1 MLVEFGMRP
10 WVQKVGWV
18 TFSSALFAG
27 CGGAADDQTKAGLTE
42 VAEAASPTVALQV
55 LAFND
60 FHGNLAPPSGSNG
73 RIDELEVGGLP
84 HLAAH
89 LARLREGQA
98 HSITVTAGDLIGA
111 SPLVS
116 ALFHDEPTVNLMGE
130 LGLALNGV
138 GNHEF
143 DEGWAELSRMQ
154 HGGCHPQDGCV
165 AADEFQG
172 ASFTFLAANVTHTAT
187 GDTVFPALEVRQF
200 DGVDVGFIGLTF
212 QGTAGIVSQEGVQ
225 GLQFG
230 PEAAAIN
237 AAVSDLQERGVEAI
251 VVLVHEG
258 GRQAGGYDDCQ
269 EMSGAIV
276 ELVETTDDAVDVF
289 VTGHTHKAYNCVLDG
304 SIVTSAASYGRL
316 LTEIQLVLDRA
327 TGDVVEATAK
337 NHPVTRDLTEP
348 KMEAAVARFTELAA
362 PLAQRQVGHITQDLT
377 RERDEAGQSVLGR
390 VVADA
395 HLAAMQRPEF
405 GGADVA
411 FMNKGGLRADL
422 MLAAQAGEADLGVVS
437 YEEIF
442 AVQPFGNV
450 LSVQELSGAQFIA
463 LLEEQF
469 TVGSLLQVSSN
480 LAYTFR
486 ESGLE
491 GAKVEPG
498 SVTLNGLEVGSTDRV
513 RVVVNGYVADGG
525 DGFTLFLAG
534 TDRRNGPVD
543 VDALAAYLGSGG
555 AERVTEKRCVTRL
568 P

>member
-1 MLVEFGMRP
+1 MGLR
-10 WVQKVGWV
+10 VQSIGLWGLSV
-18 TFSSALFAG
+18 TLFVG
-27 CGGAADDQTKAGLTE
+27 CGGAVEGPAQKRTSGVE
-42 VAEAASPTVALQV
+42 GASSSTVELQV

-73 RIDELEVGGLP
+73 RIDEIEVGGLS

-89 LARLREGQA
+89 LERLREGEA

-143 DEGWAELSRMQ
+143 DEGWAELDRMQ
-154 HGGCHPQDGCV
+154 RGGCHPVDGCV
-165 AADEFQG
+165 GSEAFAG
-172 ASFTFLAANVTHTAT
+172 ASFTFLAANVTHAES
-187 GDTVFPALEVRQF
+187 GETVFPALEVRQF
-200 DGVDVGFIGLTF
+200 DGIDVGFIGLTF
-212 QGTAGIVSQEGVQ
+212 QGTAGIVSQEGIQ
-225 GLQFG
+225 GLHFG
-230 PEAAAIN
+230 PEAEAIDT
-237 AAVSDLQERGVEAI
+237 AVAELRGRGIEAI

-258 GRQAGGYDDCQ
+258 GRQTGGYDECQ

-276 ELVETTDDAVDVF
+276 ELVEATDDAVDVF

-316 LTEIQLVLDRA
+316 LTEIRLVLDRA
-327 TGDVVEATAK
+327 TGDVVEATSK
-337 NHPVTRDLTEP
+337 NHPVTRDLGDAGV
-348 KMEAAVARFTELAA
+348 EAAVAKFTELAA
-362 PLAQRQVGHITQDLT
+362 PLAQRQVGRITRDLT
-377 RERDEAGQSVLGR
+377 RERDAAGQSVLGR

-395 HLAAMQRPEF
+395 HLAAMQRPEY

-422 MLAAQAGEADLGVVS
+422 VWAPAGAEAEAGLVS
-437 YEEIF
+437 YEEVF

-450 LSVQELSGAQFIA
+450 LAVQEMSGDQFVA

-469 TVGSLLQVSSN
+469 AGGSLLQVSSN
-480 LAYTFR
+480 LTYTFQA
-486 ESGLE
+486 SAPD
-491 GAKVEPG
+491 GAKVVAG
-498 SVTLNGLEVGSTDRV
+498 SVKIDGTEVAPTDRV

-525 DGFTLFLAG
+525 DGFTLFAAG

-555 AERVTEKRCVTRL
+555 AEGVTQKRCVTRL